1 MKSRNRT
8 RAHRERG
15 TALIEFALVLPF
27 MLVLT
32 MLVID
37 FSRAFYVKNMLHQA
51 AREGVRLLVVTS
63 DAEIAA
69 VEARTRDVAR
79 RGGIQDGDL
88 NVVVTPAAT
97 PNGMARVECTAQF
110 TWNYPGLITFLGI
123 TFDNPME
130 LYADQVM
137 RDE

>member
-51 AREGVRLLVVTS
+51 AREAVRVLVVTS
-63 DAEIAA
+63 DAEIDLVTARARAVALNGGITDVA
-69 VEARTRDVAR
+69 VE
-79 RGGIQDGDL
+79 
-88 NVVVTPAAT
+88 VTPAAS
-97 PNGMARVECTAQF
+97 PNGLAQVQCTAEFQ
-110 TWNYPGLITFLGI
+110 WLYPGLLNFIGVEFT
-123 TFDNPME
+123 NPTT
-130 LYADQVM
+130 LNAAQVM
-137 RDE
+137 KDE